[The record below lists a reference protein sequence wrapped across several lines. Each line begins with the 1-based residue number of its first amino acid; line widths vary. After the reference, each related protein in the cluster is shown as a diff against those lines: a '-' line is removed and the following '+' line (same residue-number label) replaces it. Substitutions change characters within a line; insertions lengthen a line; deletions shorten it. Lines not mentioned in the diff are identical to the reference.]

1 MKEQPKTFR
10 VVKKQGYKKPKWK
23 VKIDK
28 IQDADAVS
36 VKMSTFTSGRP
47 DNGKMV
53 IDFSVQSALNKQLF
67 EWVKIHDQRNV
78 TIEISTENSQVEKWT
93 MVASPVEIGITD
105 LDVMMDSWIISI
117 QLDISNFKID

>member
-1 MKEQPKTFR
+1 
-10 VVKKQGYKKPKWK
+10 
-23 VKIDK
+23 
-28 IQDADAVS
+28 
-36 VKMSTFTSGRP
+36 MSTFTSGRP